1 MHKSSKTLFKWFAD
15 NQMKTNEDKCH
26 LTARTNELRKIQI
39 GDFSIKNKVSEKLL
53 GINID
58 SKFNFDC
65 QFNHLSNKAN
75 KRLRVLARVSP
86 YMTIEK

>member
-1 MHKSSKTLFKWFAD
+1 
-15 NQMKTNEDKCH
+15 MKTNEDKCH
-26 LTARTNELRKIQI
+26 LTVRTNELRKIQI

-65 QFNHLSNKAN
+65 QINHLSNKAN